1 MSVLRRKHR
10 GAEQE
15 FGQAARE
22 ERKILKNLCRHS
34 DQCADPVAKSVE
46 QFCQENRRLL
56 DRRGQV
62 VGLDLPRKTAAGSL
76 APSATLQSVIQHQ
89 TFHMRCS
96 GPWPAELF
104 GK

>member
-1 MSVLRRKHR
+1 MYVVRRKHP
-10 GAEQE
+10 GAEHE
-15 FGQAARE
+15 LRQACPE
-22 ERKILKNLCRHS
+22 ERKILKNHCRHS

-56 DRRGQV
+56 DRSGQV

-96 GPWPAELF
+96 GPWPAVLF